1 MAGEGQPKTKGQ
13 GKTVSPQDK
22 VERVLKE
29 MHIMFSQSLEVG
41 GMPDKMIID
50 RAEYMNLL
58 DRLTTGIY
66 EMMEQYEQTK
76 SSRMAAEREFQR
88 NAEEIID
95 QANANAEDIYA
106 ASVLYT
112 ADAIGKIR
120 ALMDQTNDYMNELF
134 VQFRRE
140 LRDQKDVLRSNESE
154 LQAQLADLTDTR
166 KYLSVLRDINREQE
180 RKNRDLEAERE
191 IGNQYARN
199 LFRAAVSP
207 REAKAGE
214 TVAPAAPAVPSGNTA
229 SGNGSGDGPEITV
242 NRDASYFKWKALNG
256 AEEGNNAAGTAVERV
271 SGTGTDGAADTA
283 AVNRDVPEG
292 PRKVTPIQQEPEK
305 RFPNEDSIYQQV
317 LEDERRREAED
328 NNTGQIGPG
337 EVLKNLIFGR
347 DEE

>member
-1 MAGEGQPKTKGQ
+1 M
-13 GKTVSPQDK
+13 SPQDK

-41 GMPDKMIID
+41 GMPDKMVVD

-66 EMMEQYEQTK
+66 EMMEEYEQTR

-88 NAEEIID
+88 GAEEIIE

-120 ALMDQTNDYMNELF
+120 SLMDQTSDSMNELF
-134 VQFRRE
+134 IQFRRE
-140 LRDQKDVLRSNESE
+140 LRDQKDVLRAHESE
-154 LQAQLADLTDTR
+154 LQAQLADLNDTR

-207 REAKAGE
+207 AE
-214 TVAPAAPAVPSGNTA
+214 TKPEAPAAGTA
-229 SGNGSGDGPEITV
+229 GPVSGDTSGEEPEITV
-242 NRDASYFKWKALNG
+242 NKDASYFKWKADQ
-256 AEEGNNAAGTAVERV
+256 ESERV
-271 SGTGTDGAADTA
+271 EEEQPANPA
-283 AVNRDVPEG
+283 G
-292 PRKVTPIQQEPEK
+292 PRRVTPIQREPEQK
-305 RFPNEDSIYQQV
+305 FPNEDAIYQQV
-317 LEDERRREAED
+317 LEDERNQEKEEND
-328 NNTGQIGPG
+328 TGTLGAG
-337 EVLKNLIFGR
+337 EVLKTLIFGR
-347 DEE
+347 DQE